1 MSDRDLQVL
10 GRAVS
15 FLLPPPA
22 NGETIAIVYADADP
36 ASRQDAE
43 AIAALIGDGLRA
55 GNVALRPKLVPAGA
69 LATTQCA
76 VVIVAAGANGPQLSA
91 ATHAAHALC
100 VTTDLPAVQAGL
112 CTLGIRSVPR
122 VELLLSHTALAATG
136 LEFAAAFR
144 MMIHEI

>member
-1 MSDRDLQVL
+1 MTGKDLLVL
-10 GRAVS
+10 GRAIS

-22 NGETIAIVYADADP
+22 SGETIAVVYADSDA

-43 AIAALIGDGLRA
+43 AIMALIGDGLRA
-55 GNVALRPKLVPAGA
+55 GNAVLRPKLVPVGA

-76 VVIVAAGANGPQLSA
+76 IVIAASGANGPQLSSA
-91 ATHAAHALC
+91 ARAAHVLC

-112 CTLGIRSVPR
+112 CTLAIRSVPR
-122 VELLLSHTALAATG
+122 VELVLSHTALAATG
-136 LEFAAAFR
+136 IEFAAAFR